1 MRALI
6 IRRILTSIP
15 LIVVVTGVTFVL
27 ESLVPGNTARAI
39 VGASGS
45 PAAYQRLRSELG
57 LNNPL
62 WYQYWHY
69 LDQVV
74 HGSLGTSVF
83 TGEPVSTLLDQR
95 LPVTLS
101 LVLLATVFC
110 AVVGVLLGVVS
121 AVRGGVVGRGVE
133 VLSLVGLAL
142 PGFWVAIILVAVFA
156 VTLRIFPATGYVA
169 PSASVSRWLWA
180 LVLPVVALGLAGV
193 AGVAKQTR
201 DSMKDTLGM
210 PYIRTLRA
218 SGIGPRSI
226 IWKHALR
233 NGSIPVVT
241 VLGLVFVSALSA
253 TVFVEA
259 VFVLP
264 GLGSMAVTATNQHDI
279 PVIEGIAL
287 YFTVLVVIVNLL
299 LDIVYGLLNPKVR
312 RS

>member
-6 IRRILTSIP
+6 LRRVATAIP

-45 PAAYQRLRSELG
+45 PAAYQRLRAELG
-57 LNNPL
+57 LNHPL
-62 WYQYWHY
+62 WYQYWQY
-69 LDQVV
+69 ADQLV
-74 HGSLGTSVF
+74 HGNLGTSVF
-83 TGEPVSTLLDQR
+83 TGEPVSTLLNQR

-101 LVLLATVFC
+101 LVLLATAFC

-121 AVRGGVVGRGVE
+121 AVRGGAVGRAVE

-142 PGFWVAIILVAVFA
+142 PGFWVAIILAAVFA
-156 VTLRIFPATGYVA
+156 VTLRIFPATGYVP
-169 PSASVSRWLWA
+169 PSDSVSRWLWA
-180 LVLPVVALGLAGV
+180 LTLPVVALGLAGV
-193 AGVAKQTR
+193 ASVAKQTR
-201 DSMKDTLGM
+201 DSMKDTLARE
-210 PYIRTLRA
+210 YIRTLRA
-218 SGIGPRSI
+218 SGI
-226 IWKHALR
+226 
-233 NGSIPVVT
+233 
-241 VLGLVFVSALSA
+241 VLGLVFVSALSS

-264 GLGSMAVTATNQHDI
+264 GLGSMAVTATSQHDI

-287 YFTVLVVIVNLL
+287 YFTVLVVIVNVL
-299 LDIVYGLLNPKVR
+299 LDIVYGTLNPKVR